1 VKTIN
6 EETRLENLRELKRK
20 FNAKLTE
27 FNVLQY
33 DHFCTLRSDI
43 DIRRET
49 LIHALSLNQNENPSL
64 THKRLDNINRQSAQM
79 IQQVEATEKA
89 FRLHY
94 EKIKP
99 LPLEDNDQEE
109 FAIDD
114 AEKKLSFIEK
124 DLYRNRFEPC
134 ARTHSHNLGSLKLF
148 NNFLTSS
155 EDIITQVIISSNE
168 IKILN
173 LNTGVSQVWS
183 MEVKCMCVYER
194 TKLICS
200 YYTSSCLF
208 RDNYVIDNSIK
219 MFDVE
224 TSKCLRE
231 FCGHTDL
238 VTCLKVLTKS
248 QIEVR
253 N

>member
-1 VKTIN
+1 ML
-6 EETRLENLRELKRK
+6 LE
-20 FNAKLTE
+20 
-27 FNVLQY
+27 
-33 DHFCTLRSDI
+33 I
-43 DIRRET
+43 DI
-49 LIHALSLNQNENPSL
+49 S
-64 THKRLDNINRQSAQM
+64 
-79 IQQVEATEKA
+79 KA
-89 FRLHY
+89 VTGHY

-99 LPLEDNDQEE
+99 LPLEDDQECD
-109 FAIDD
+109 IDD
-114 AEKKLSFIEK
+114 VEKKLSFIEK

-155 EDIITQVIISSNE
+155 EDIIAQVIIGSNE

-173 LNTGVSQVWS
+173 LNTGVFKVWS

-238 VTCLKVLTKS
+238 VTCLKVLTTS
-248 QIEVR
+248 QIEVSFVLKR
-253 N
+253 RI